1 MLFTGGAVTNQLRS
15 WYTKWTYS
23 VRRWTSSSP
32 KRSARNGD
40 CCRNYRS
47 SSKSPDRPR
56 QYQMRKRRSN
66 ATMTSPRTGNQAE
79 QFHFR
84 RICLNHPTIS
94 LVFLFSYLSC
104 ISYVF
109 SHYFIALWSYSCG
122 WFATKV
128 KCSFGCIGFFGNG
141 LEKKRYGRT
150 FAFFINIGSY

>member
-1 MLFTGGAVTNQLRS
+1 MR
-15 WYTKWTYS
+15 KWTN
-23 VRRWTSSSP
+23 SSP
-32 KRSARNGD
+32 KRSVRNED

-66 ATMTSPRTGNQAE
+66 TTMTSPRTGRRAE

-94 LVFLFSYLSC
+94 LIVFCISYIC

-109 SHYFIALWSYSCG
+109 FSYYFIALWSYSCG
-122 WFATKV
+122 RFATKV
-128 KCSFGCIGFFGNG
+128 KCSFGMRIR
-141 LEKKRYGRT
+141 KKKVWRT
-150 FAFFINIGSY
+150 FAFIMNIGSYRYVLMVYEYIYILS